1 MPTAPKLGPDH
12 EASWGCPLLVVVYT
26 LLCDCYVADVDGPES
41 GSLLQQERHSR
52 DPLTRLTP
60 ARLLL
65 LHHHLLLPL
74 RSLAQPDRAVCRAVQ
89 QDAEEL
95 IRVSDAGAGL
105 SNLFAGLSDQRECRC
120 GSAGQQCSQL
130 VLSLGSPLPVLPT
143 PPHRRSRPVLLGED
157 VHTVRTTSVARN
169 SSAGGGVG
177 LLPRTLPLATDVG
190 CRPSPLFP
198 QQVISTIISIRRSYT
213 LILGKQIYKSEQN

>member
-1 MPTAPKLGPDH
+1 MRAS
-12 EASWGCPLLVVVYT
+12 EAVAREGVCTFAVVYS

-41 GSLLQQERHSR
+41 GALLQQERHSR
-52 DPLTRLTP
+52 DYLTRLTP

-89 QDAEEL
+89 QDAEEFS
-95 IRVSDAGAGL
+95 RVSDAGTGL
-105 SNLFAGLSDQRECRC
+105 SNLFAGLYDQRECRC

-130 VLSLGSPLPVLPT
+130 VLSLGAPLPVLPA

-157 VHTVRTTSVARN
+157 VHAVRTTSVARN

-177 LLPRTLPLATDVG
+177 LLPRTLPLAADVG

-198 QQVISTIISIRRSYT
+198 QQVISTTVSMRSSYT
-213 LILGKQIYKSEQN
+213 LILGKQLSKSEQN